1 MAKKKIPCLDAAGA
15 LVTPEA
21 PNGVKL
27 EMFIFD
33 SFPVAKKVRGPP
45 TRQPTP
51 ARRPL
56 TLHPTDLTPRPTSS
70 AQLVAFEVPRDECFA
85 PVKNAPGS
93 GKADSPDTAR
103 AMISH
108 LNRRRLEA
116 AGAKLPPAVAG
127 ELIEVSPLVSYQGEG
142 LGAYKKKKLEVH
154 PALLIE

>member
-1 MAKKKIPCLDAAGA
+1 MCRCAAK
-15 LVTPEA
+15 
-21 PNGVKL
+21 
-27 EMFIFD
+27 
-33 SFPVAKKVRGPP
+33 
-45 TRQPTP
+45 
-51 ARRPL
+51 
-56 TLHPTDLTPRPTSS
+56 
-70 AQLVAFEVPRDECFA
+70 LVALEVPRDECFA

-142 LGAYKKKKLEVH
+142 LGAYKKKKLEVQ